1 MIWYAFWNGSAWL
14 GVCLPLR
21 LSLWLLWRL
30 PLRSRRLALD
40 TLVCPL
46 DTIRPRGAMPKEQEI
61 AMLEDEARALE
72 RDLEAI
78 RRRLTELRG
87 E

>member
-1 MIWYAFWNGSAWL
+1 MPFGMGPLGWAYVYPYAGGGWPWTPWYAPWTPYAPW
-14 GVCLPLR
+14 GV
-21 LSLWLLWRL
+21 
-30 PLRSRRLALD
+30 
-40 TLVCPL
+40 
-46 DTIRPRGAMPKEQEI
+46 MPKEQEI

-72 RDLEAI
+72 RDLEGI

>member
-1 MIWYAFWNGSAWL
+1 
-14 GVCLPLR
+14 
-21 LSLWLLWRL
+21 
-30 PLRSRRLALD
+30 
-40 TLVCPL
+40 
-46 DTIRPRGAMPKEQEI
+46 MPKEQET

-78 RRRLTELRG
+78 RRRLTELGG

>member
-1 MIWYAFWNGSAWL
+1 MPFGMGPFGWAYVYPYAYPWAWTP
-14 GVCLPLR
+14 GYAP
-21 LSLWLLWRL
+21 WTPYAPW
-30 PLRSRRLALD
+30 
-40 TLVCPL
+40 
-46 DTIRPRGAMPKEQEI
+46 GAMPKEQEM

-78 RRRLTELRG
+78 KKRLTELRG

>member
-1 MIWYAFWNGSAWL
+1 
-14 GVCLPLR
+14 
-21 LSLWLLWRL
+21 
-30 PLRSRRLALD
+30 
-40 TLVCPL
+40 
-46 DTIRPRGAMPKEQEI
+46 MPKEQEI

-78 RRRLTELRG
+78 KKRLTELRG

>member
-1 MIWYAFWNGSAWL
+1 
-14 GVCLPLR
+14 
-21 LSLWLLWRL
+21 
-30 PLRSRRLALD
+30 
-40 TLVCPL
+40 
-46 DTIRPRGAMPKEQEI
+46 MPKEQEI

-72 RDLEAI
+72 RDLEGI

>member
-1 MIWYAFWNGSAWL
+1 MPFGMGPLGWAYVYPYAVGGWPWTPWYAPWTPYAPW
-14 GVCLPLR
+14 
-21 LSLWLLWRL
+21 
-30 PLRSRRLALD
+30 
-40 TLVCPL
+40 
-46 DTIRPRGAMPKEQEI
+46 GAMPKEQEI